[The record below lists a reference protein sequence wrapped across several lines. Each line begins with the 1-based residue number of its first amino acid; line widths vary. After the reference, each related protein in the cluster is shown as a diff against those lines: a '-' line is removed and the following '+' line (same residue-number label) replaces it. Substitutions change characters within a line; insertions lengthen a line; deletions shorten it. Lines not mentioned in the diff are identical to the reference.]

1 MVVHVALDRPENAG
15 VLDYLGRG
23 RGLQDLPVGQPS
35 EEVDRWH
42 LGTHPDVVE
51 RLWDALDAALPQSG
65 RCVIFGGPA
74 LVNPVSGI
82 VLAVGIGTQYALR
95 LLPGDLAL
103 AIDAG
108 AEIVHV
114 FQTSGGRL
122 DLAAT
127 FGPGWAFGRFD
138 ARETDWL
145 AATYAASASFP

>member
-1 MVVHVALDRPENAG
+1 MVVHVALDRPENVG

-23 RGLQDLPVGQPS
+23 RGLQDLPVGQTP

-42 LGTHPDVVE
+42 LGTHPRIVE
-51 RLWDALDAALPQSG
+51 RLWDALDAALPGSG
-65 RCVIFGGPA
+65 RCVIYGGPA
-74 LVNPVSGI
+74 LVHPASGV

-95 LLPGDLAL
+95 LLPPDRVL

-108 AEIVHV
+108 AEVVHT

-127 FGPGWAFGRFD
+127 FGPDWAFGSFD
-138 ARETDWL
+138 AREPGWL
-145 AATYAASASFP
+145 VASYAANAS